1 MAKKKKEEKAGTM
14 SMADISSMINKK
26 NGRQVAFDLTEEN
39 PTDVEEWIPTGSR
52 WLNSIICR
60 GKSAGIPVGKIVEIA
75 GLESSGKSYM
85 AAQIAAIA
93 QKMGISVAYFDA
105 ENAVASS
112 FIRDSGVD
120 LNNNWIYFQAESVE
134 FVFETIEA
142 LLDTGHKWLFIWDSL
157 ALTAARADIEGD
169 YNPQSSM
176 AVKPRILAKAL
187 SKLTVPMGNANAT
200 LLILNQ
206 LKTNITSNIA
216 EAMTDPYKTP
226 GGLAVVFAYS
236 LRIWLTK
243 RKAKASFILDDK
255 GYRVGVEIKSTIKKS
270 RFGTEGRICNFKIM
284 FAGEVGV
291 QDEESWLDA
300 IKGSEH
306 LNSSGAW
313 YTLSYGDGTQEKFQA
328 SKWMEKLQDKKFK
341 DRIIELINEEVIL
354 KFDKRI
360 AEATSYYEEGAEE
373 GEKPLSLVKEA

>member
-85 AAQIAAIA
+85 AAQIAANA

-341 DRIIELINEEVIL
+341 DRIIELIDEEVIL

>member
-75 GLESSGKSYM
+75 GLERSGNSYM
-85 AAQIAAIA
+85 AAQIAANA

-236 LRIWLTK
+236 LRIQLTK

-255 GYRVGVEIKSTIKKS
+255 GYRGGVEIKSTIKKS

-341 DRIIELINEEVIL
+341 DRIIELIDEEVIL